1 MFILVLEV
9 LLNKIRHTVPPL
21 VGDTFSV
28 RSSTYADDMTPFAR
42 NAADLKRIISTI
54 DAFSPL
60 AGLRINMDKSEVLE
74 LGESAAGAGL
84 RISDEVTITGVTFR
98 KDAVHMQT
106 KN

>member
-1 MFILVLEV
+1 
-9 LLNKIRHTVPPL
+9 
-21 VGDTFSV
+21 
-28 RSSTYADDMTPFAR
+28 
-42 NAADLKRIISTI
+42 
-54 DAFSPL
+54 
-60 AGLRINMDKSEVLE
+60 MDKSEVLE